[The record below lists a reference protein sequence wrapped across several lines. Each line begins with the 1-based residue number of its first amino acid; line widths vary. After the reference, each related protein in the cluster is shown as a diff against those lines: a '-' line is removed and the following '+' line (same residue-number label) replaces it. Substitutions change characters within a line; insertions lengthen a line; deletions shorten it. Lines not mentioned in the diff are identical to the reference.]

1 MKQVGPNQ
9 EELVRGLRLSMVS
22 GRRKDHMSVA
32 WQMRSSFLGERWAVM
47 CTGLGNVRDGYQK
60 SVVSDVESEKHVR
73 TSELRASSAMQVLES
88 LGSVGIDIHLLCRTH

>member
-32 WQMRSSFLGERWAVM
+32 WQMRSSFLGERWELM

-60 SVVSDVESEKHVR
+60 SVVSDVEKHG
-73 TSELRASSAMQVLES
+73 QDDHY
-88 LGSVGIDIHLLCRTH
+88 GSVGCVRSM